1 MARELEPS
9 LGKIRAL
16 RKEHAAFDH
25 VSEFA
30 NVSGPVVALERLPR
44 VLGDVSY
51 AFPCDGIELVDNQR
65 DEFVKIADTVGERGQ
80 HQFENGESVVEVGAK
95 LSRGNALSQVAVAG
109 SDNLNV
115 DTHLLVGAERANAL
129 IFNDLEKLR
138 LEVDMH
144 LGQLVQ
150 K

>member
-1 MARELEPS
+1 M
-9 LGKIRAL
+9 
-16 RKEHAAFDH
+16 
-25 VSEFA
+25 EF
-30 NVSGPVVALERLPR
+30 
-44 VLGDVSY
+44 
-51 AFPCDGIELVDNQR
+51 VDNHR
-65 DEFVKIADTVGERGQ
+65 DEFVEIVDAVGERGQ
-80 HQFENGESVVEVGAK
+80 HQLENGESVVEVGAK
-95 LSRGNALSQVAVAG
+95 LSSGNALCQVAVAG